1 MKINI
6 YFFYFLII
14 FYSFNLY
21 ATNIRVVDLE
31 KIIQNNNSFI
41 LLYSQIESDQKKYTN
56 KFNEKETELSLKL
69 AKIEKLKLIL
79 NKSEL
84 DKEINNYNELL
95 NNFNFEIKKF
105 NTYYEK
111 QINNLKN
118 VIFNEILEI
127 LKKYSLDNQIDLI
140 LDSNHYILSN
150 NSINITDFILEELNK
165 LNIETGFER
174 YQ

>member
-6 YFFYFLII
+6 LFFYFLII

-56 KFNEKETELSLKL
+56 KFNEKETELSSKL

-140 LDSNHYILSN
+140 LDSNQYILSN

-165 LNIETGFER
+165 LNIETNFER
-174 YQ
+174 YK

>member
-1 MKINI
+1 LKINI
-6 YFFYFLII
+6 LFFYFLII

-56 KFNEKETELSLKL
+56 KFNEKETELSSELD
-69 AKIEKLKLIL
+69 KIEKLKLIL
-79 NKSEL
+79 NESEL

-105 NTYYEK
+105 NTHYDK

-118 VIFNEILEI
+118 VIVNEIFEI

-140 LDSNHYILSN
+140 LDSNQYILSN

-165 LNIETGFER
+165 LNIETGFEK
-174 YQ
+174 YK